1 MKKPKRP
8 SRQGYR
14 DEREASEEMLDE
26 NASATQSIT
35 AGMDKAYDVKEHV
48 ERLHVKKTH
57 HLSRRTPQQETRH

>member
-1 MKKPKRP
+1 
-8 SRQGYR
+8 
-14 DEREASEEMLDE
+14 MLDE